1 MFRTDLIM
9 ENCEILKESNID
21 IAKFQGVTTN
31 EYLDNTCKVTK
42 VCILDNEGSLKI
54 GKPIGNYY
62 TIEIDDISTTNITF
76 CLTNILKELL
86 FNEKRVLIAGIG
98 NKNITSDALGPC
110 VCDNVVVTRHLLD
123 NKYFSH
129 LNETSAISTNVLAK
143 TGVETGSIIKSV
155 CKQVNPNYIIAVD
168 ALASRKISRLGTVI
182 QVSNTGLTPGSGV
195 SNAREAINYE
205 NLGIKVIAIGVPT
218 VITGETLAYELK
230 SSLDLYKDIIVTPKD
245 IDTIIKKT
253 SKIIA
258 NSINHAINPI
268 LDQDDIEVFL
278 E

>member
-1 MFRTDLIM
+1 MIRTDLIM

-21 IAKFQGVTTN
+21 IGKFKGITTE
-31 EYLDNTCKVTK
+31 EYVDNTCNVTK
-42 VCILDNEGSLKI
+42 VCILDDEGSFKI

-62 TIEIDDISTTNITF
+62 TINIGEKSSTNITF
-76 CLTNILKELL
+76 CVTNILKELL
-86 FNEKRVLIAGIG
+86 GNQKKVLIAGIG
-98 NKNITSDALGPC
+98 NKNITSDSLGPV

-123 NKYFSH
+123 NQYFSH

-143 TGVETGSIIKSV
+143 TGVETGSIIKSLCDKV
-155 CKQVNPNYIIAVD
+155 KPNHIIAID
-168 ALASRKISRLGTVI
+168 ALASRKTSRLGTVI
-182 QVSNTGLTPGSGV
+182 QISNTGLTPGSGV
-195 SNAREAINYE
+195 SNDRQAINYE

-218 VITGETLAYELK
+218 VITGETLAHEMG
-230 SSLDLYKDIIVTPKD
+230 SNINLYKNLVVTPKE

-258 NSINHAINPI
+258 NGINNAINPI
-268 LDQDDIEVFL
+268 LDQDDIEIFL